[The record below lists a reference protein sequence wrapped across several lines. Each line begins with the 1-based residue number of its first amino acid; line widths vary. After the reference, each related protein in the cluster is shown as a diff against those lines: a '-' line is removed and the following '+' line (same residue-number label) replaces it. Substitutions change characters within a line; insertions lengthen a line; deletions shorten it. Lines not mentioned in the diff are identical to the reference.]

1 MTFFDEI
8 RKKLLTYID
17 NYGILQKEHMFDS
30 GQRHW
35 MVPIGKE
42 QNLTWIIGTRCRTK
56 EGGSMAKRVTEAH
69 PDYIKRLLELSEES
83 EAETN
88 QAQMQRLKRA
98 LRDVIK
104 NDLTPRQKEMV
115 VLYYYEGMRMPQI
128 AQQLNRDVSTVSRT
142 IKRARRNLRDR
153 LKYLI

>member
-1 MTFFDEI
+1 MKQETQGVYA
-8 RKKLLTYID
+8 R
-17 NYGILQKEHMFDS
+17 
-30 GQRHW
+30 
-35 MVPIGKE
+35 
-42 QNLTWIIGTRCRTK
+42 
-56 EGGSMAKRVTEAH
+56 
-69 PDYIKRLLELSEES
+69 YIKRLLELSEES

>member
-1 MTFFDEI
+1 
-8 RKKLLTYID
+8 
-17 NYGILQKEHMFDS
+17 
-30 GQRHW
+30 
-35 MVPIGKE
+35 
-42 QNLTWIIGTRCRTK
+42 
-56 EGGSMAKRVTEAH
+56 MAKRVTEAH
-69 PDYIKRLLELSEES
+69 PDYIKRLLELSGES

-88 QAQMQRLKRA
+88 QAQMQRLRRA

>member
-1 MTFFDEI
+1 
-8 RKKLLTYID
+8 
-17 NYGILQKEHMFDS
+17 
-30 GQRHW
+30 
-35 MVPIGKE
+35 
-42 QNLTWIIGTRCRTK
+42 
-56 EGGSMAKRVTEAH
+56 MAKRVTEAH

-142 IKRARRNLRDR
+142 IKRARRNLRDIL
-153 LKYLI
+153 LKLTADIIQLCLQGRRDFIVPVIQEHGQQR

>member
-1 MTFFDEI
+1 
-8 RKKLLTYID
+8 
-17 NYGILQKEHMFDS
+17 
-30 GQRHW
+30 
-35 MVPIGKE
+35 
-42 QNLTWIIGTRCRTK
+42 
-56 EGGSMAKRVTEAH
+56 MAKRVTEAH
-69 PDYIKRLLELSEES
+69 PDYIKRLLELSGES

-115 VLYYYEGMRMPQI
+115 VLYYYEGMKMCRI
-128 AQQLNRDVSTVSRT
+128 AEKLNLDISTVSRT
-142 IKRARRNLRDR
+142 IKRARRNIYDR

>member
-1 MTFFDEI
+1 
-8 RKKLLTYID
+8 
-17 NYGILQKEHMFDS
+17 
-30 GQRHW
+30 
-35 MVPIGKE
+35 
-42 QNLTWIIGTRCRTK
+42 
-56 EGGSMAKRVTEAH
+56 MAKRVTETH
-69 PDYIKRLLELSEES
+69 PDYIKRLLELSGES

-142 IKRARRNLRDR
+142 IKWARRNLRDR

>member
-1 MTFFDEI
+1 
-8 RKKLLTYID
+8 
-17 NYGILQKEHMFDS
+17 
-30 GQRHW
+30 
-35 MVPIGKE
+35 
-42 QNLTWIIGTRCRTK
+42 
-56 EGGSMAKRVTEAH
+56 MAKRVTEAH

-115 VLYYYEGMRMPQI
+115 VLYYYEGLNMRQI
-128 AQQLNRDVSTVSRT
+128 GERLGVDKSTVSRT

>member
-1 MTFFDEI
+1 
-8 RKKLLTYID
+8 
-17 NYGILQKEHMFDS
+17 
-30 GQRHW
+30 
-35 MVPIGKE
+35 
-42 QNLTWIIGTRCRTK
+42 
-56 EGGSMAKRVTEAH
+56 MAKRVTETH

-115 VLYYYEGMRMPQI
+115 VLYYYEGMRMPQN